1 MKTDYGIR
9 ALTDLAERYGEGPV
23 TSASIASRQAI
34 PEPFLDQL
42 MTTLRKAGIVQSLRG
57 PQGGHQLARPPT
69 EITMVQVV
77 LALEG
82 SLAPIECLEHPI
94 CPKGTR
100 CAQREVWQEVQAQVQ
115 RVLGLVTIA
124 ELAERERRSE
134 AALMYHI

>member
-9 ALTDLAERYGEGPV
+9 ALTDLAERYGEGPI
-23 TSASIASRQAI
+23 TSASIAARQGI

-42 MTTLRKAGIVQSLRG
+42 MTTLRKAGIVHSLRG
-57 PQGGHQLARPPT
+57 PQGGHQLARPPA
-69 EITMVQVV
+69 EVTMVQVV

-94 CPKGTR
+94 CPKGAR

-115 RVLGLVTIA
+115 RVLSSVTIA
-124 ELAERERRSE
+124 ELAERERRAE
-134 AALMYHI
+134 AAVMYHI